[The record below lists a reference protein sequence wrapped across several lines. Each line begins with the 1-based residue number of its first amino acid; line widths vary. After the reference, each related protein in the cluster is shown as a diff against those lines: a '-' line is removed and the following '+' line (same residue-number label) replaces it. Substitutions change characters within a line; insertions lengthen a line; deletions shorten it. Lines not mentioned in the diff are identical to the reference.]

1 MPNPPTKDNLE
12 SSHFLGQ
19 SAAVRQRLTRSDS
32 SNIRPFSPP
41 SEAIQAV
48 KEGLNRVQPR
58 IPGMPRIN
66 DPENTFGESMRDA
79 VYAYKSFNGI
89 VRTGQPLDPIVGRM
103 TLARLDTE
111 LKNLGRPVD
120 PKPVV
125 LEFGSSK
132 WRFSFFCNRGFFGKG
147 INQMFIGSTE
157 VQDSR
162 NFDIDEVFAI
172 GALVTGFKGE
182 TRGNFTTT
190 KNMPAKDFSGV
201 CATLRSPAPRSRCK
215 DAAPGEDRA
224 RRRFRRDAGADAR
237 HQQRSR
243 QSGRR
248 PGLSPKPTGPRA
260 SSSGKPQVP
269 GEPVAESPVT

>member
-12 SSHFLGQ
+12 SSHFLSQ

-147 INQMFIGSTE
+147 IYQMFIGSTE

-182 TRGNFTTT
+182 TRGNLTTT
-190 KNMPAKDFSGV
+190 KKMHAKDYSG
-201 CATLRSPAPRSRCK
+201 CMCDIALTRASELLQGTLRLEKIVPDGVFGVSFLLP
-215 DAAPGEDRA
+215 
-224 RRRFRRDAGADAR
+224 RFRDETLGLPQGTSNIRGNLGV
-237 HQQRSR
+237 
-243 QSGRR
+243 GR
-248 PGLSPKPTGPRA
+248 A
-260 SSSGKPQVP
+260 
-269 GEPVAESPVT
+269 